1 MLQDELGLTEDD
13 LDDLLW
19 TDVENEMLDEDFML
33 DEAVER
39 ELEYLDTQI

>member
-1 MLQDELGLTEDD
+1 MFKDELSLTGEDLIWSD
-13 LDDLLW
+13 I
-19 TDVENEMLDEDFML
+19 ESEMLDEDFML